1 MIEITD
7 LKGAP
12 RYINAELIESVEA
25 NPDTQ
30 IVLSNGHRFYAREK
44 PAAVVERVI
53 AYRQRCHQPPPL
65 KGNEESLGAAQG
77 RSE

>member
-7 LKGAP
+7 LKGSQ

-30 IVLSNGHRFYAREK
+30 VVLSNGHRFYAREK
-44 PAAVVERVI
+44 PAVIVERVLL
-53 AYRQRCHQPPPL
+53 YRQRCHLPPDLAGGKPN
-65 KGNEESLGAAQG
+65 GGSQGVES
-77 RSE
+77 